1 MISMHLA
8 KLSTAQDAFPDEQS
22 FQWKHETN
30 NFTFVIDSYQ
40 QGGSTLQLL
49 KVVQGT
55 QVREQIDLEHLIN
68 DAQDLTQTMQ
78 RRGIE
83 MKADQLPISA
93 IIRCPLLAVRW
104 QLPNQKVRGPNFL
117 RAQLTTDA
125 DPSTSNPLQVK

>member
-1 MISMHLA
+1 MA
-8 KLSTAQDAFPDEQS
+8 TDTA
-22 FQWKHETN
+22 
-30 NFTFVIDSYQ
+30 
-40 QGGSTLQLL
+40 LQ
-49 KVVQGT
+49 
-55 QVREQIDLEHLIN
+55 EQIDLEHLIN